1 MRSRIRTILRFPDFV
16 ILRFCGSDFARS
28 PDHPITRFFSLLML
42 FMFLCSI
49 GLLAADSGLQQI
61 ADRVDK
67 RYNHLT
73 TMKANFQESYN
84 GAGLARNESGEL
96 WLQKPGKMRWQYE
109 QPSQK
114 LFIVDGKTA
123 FFYVPG
129 EHQVRRMSAKKLDD
143 FRSPLRYLLGHTKLQ
158 SEFNKLE
165 VAADPPKQS
174 GDAVLQGVPKGM
186 EDRVQRVLLEITPN
200 NEISRILV
208 EELDGSTTEFQFS
221 DIQQNVSVKPD
232 LFHFTPPPGVEV
244 VEGQDGEP

>member
-16 ILRFCGSDFARS
+16 ISRFSTLA
-28 PDHPITRFFSLLML
+28 ILQ
-42 FMFLCSI
+42 FLCFT
-49 GLLAADSGLQQI
+49 GLCLFLSASYSVAADTSLQQI

-96 WLQKPGKMRWQYE
+96 WLEKPGKMRWQYE

-158 SEFNKLE
+158 SEFSKLE
-165 VAADPPKQS
+165 VAPDPPRQA

-186 EDRVQRVLLEITPN
+186 EDRVLRVLLEITSN
-200 NEISRILV
+200 NEISRIRV

-221 DIQQNVSVKPD
+221 DIQQNVSVKPN